1 MKSLSLM
8 LRVSMA
14 IALCASLGAV
24 AQAQNREKF
33 GISAKAGGVNLVS
46 GRVMVRRTGQA
57 EQLLTDQDNLT
68 SSDIVSTA
76 SGARIEVL
84 LNPGSY
90 FRATENSEFELT
102 DSSLNNLQVKLIRGS
117 AVVEATGADDTQLRI
132 GIVTDQS
139 RFVIIRRGVYRINVQ
154 PGLTE
159 VLVQKGRILINDSQ
173 AGIVKGGARV
183 VFTNNSFLTSK
194 LSRKDL
200 DDFDGWSKQRA
211 ETLARANQKLS
222 TRVVN
227 GYLDSFN
234 YFDWTFSAANPRG
247 LWAFSPF
254 SRCFTFIPF
263 YYGWISPYGLNYGHY
278 WEIYDNFP
286 GAWGGGRINR
296 RPVIVSNPPLRGPS
310 GGSSG
315 STGNPPSS
323 VISPPVAPRQL
334 PPRDPDSGGRGLRK
348 PDLHP

>member
-14 IALCASLGAV
+14 IALCAGLAAV

-33 GISAKAGGVNLVS
+33 VISARAGGVNFVS

-57 EQLLTDQDNLT
+57 EQLLTDRDDLT
-68 SSDIVSTA
+68 SSDVVSTA
-76 SGARIEVL
+76 VGARIEVL

-90 FRATENSEFELT
+90 FRMTENSEFELT
-102 DSSLNNLQVKLIRGS
+102 DNSPSNLQLKLIRGS
-117 AVVEATGADDTQLRI
+117 AIVEATGADDTQLRI

-154 PGLTE
+154 PGSTE
-159 VLVQKGRILINDSQ
+159 VLVQKGRILMNDSQ
-173 AGIVKGGARV
+173 ASIIKGARKLL
-183 VFTNNSFLTSK
+183 FTNNSVLTSK
-194 LSRKDL
+194 LTRKEL

-222 TRVVN
+222 TSVVN
-227 GYLDSFN
+227 GYLAGFN
-234 YFDWTFSAANPRG
+234 YFDWAFSAANPRG

-278 WEIYDNFP
+278 WDIYEDFP
-286 GAWGGGRINR
+286 GAWRGGRINR
-296 RPVIVSNPPLRGPS
+296 GPVIVSNPPLRGPS

-315 STGNPPSS
+315 NTGNPPSS
-323 VISPPVAPRQL
+323 VISPPAAPRQL
-334 PPRDPDSGGRGLRK
+334 SPRDPDSGGRGLRK

>member
-1 MKSLSLM
+1 MFL
-8 LRVSMA
+8 VSMA
-14 IALCASLGAV
+14 IALCASLAVV

-33 GISAKAGGVNLVS
+33 VISAKAGVVNSVS

-68 SSDIVSTA
+68 SGDIVSTA
-76 SGARIEVL
+76 VGTRIEVL

-90 FRATENSEFELT
+90 FRMTENSEFELT
-102 DSSLNNLQVKLIRGS
+102 DNSLNNLQVKLIKGS
-117 AVVEATGADDTQLRI
+117 AIVEATGADDTQLRI

-139 RFVIIRRGVYRINVQ
+139 RFVIVMRGLYRINVQ
-154 PGLTE
+154 PGLRE
-159 VLVQKGRILINDSQ
+159 LLVQKGRVLINDSQ
-173 AGIVKGGARV
+173 ASIIKGGSRI

-194 LSRKDL
+194 LNRKDL

-227 GYLDSFN
+227 GYLASFD
-234 YFDWTFSAANPRG
+234 YFDWAFSAANPRG

-254 SRCFTFIPF
+254 SRCFTFMPF
-263 YYGWISPYGLNYGHY
+263 YYGWVSPYGLYYDHY
-278 WEIYDNFP
+278 WGIYDNFP
-286 GAWGGGRINR
+286 GAWRGGWINGG
-296 RPVIVSNPPLRGPS
+296 PVIVSNPPPRGPS
-310 GGSSG
+310 GGSS
-315 STGNPPSS
+315 SSAGNPPSS
-323 VISPPVAPRQL
+323 VISAPASPRQL
-334 PPRDPDSGGRGLRK
+334 PPRDPDSGGRGSRK